1 MIKNTSCLISS
12 HLISR
17 WFRDWTD
24 LMRTYSPWTSTDYVY
39 NQLILRM
46 RTVNREMRF
55 SLSVVYVRIAGRDMF
70 SLYQLIKEI
79 DRNYHSQ
86 VGRSQRNIPALPC
99 IKDNKPWRGVS
110 FTGIHKLKRN
120 LWSGKDAGRMTRIPF
135 SRSQADAKPDLTPTM
150 LEDALGLPNT
160 LLSGF
165 SSRQNGLSTRN
176 RRDWLPSRHRGK
188 IQPQQCLSGGGRS
201 GRSGRW
207 CSGFWFWDWELGLH
221 GSLGIWSIL
230 SLKTCS
236 VRWQEWKA

>member
-1 MIKNTSCLISS
+1 
-12 HLISR
+12 
-17 WFRDWTD
+17 
-24 LMRTYSPWTSTDYVY
+24 MRTYSPWTSTDYVY

-120 LWSGKDAGRMTRIPF
+120 L
-135 SRSQADAKPDLTPTM
+135 
-150 LEDALGLPNT
+150 
-160 LLSGF
+160 
-165 SSRQNGLSTRN
+165 
-176 RRDWLPSRHRGK
+176 
-188 IQPQQCLSGGGRS
+188 
-201 GRSGRW
+201 
-207 CSGFWFWDWELGLH
+207 
-221 GSLGIWSIL
+221 
-230 SLKTCS
+230 
-236 VRWQEWKA
+236 